1 MPLNSSYRPHNPGH
15 DYYDKGIYLITL
27 VVSERNRLLGELNMS
42 PQAPAVMLTEL
53 GRTIMQEWERVS
65 NLQAQKGH
73 EVRLLAAICMPDHF
87 HAVIEIPHRLDIS
100 LGDIIWGFKVACT
113 QRYRTHIA
121 AINTAANNGNSNQP
135 DCNQFGVS
143 SGQHWGATLPNS
155 RPFLAE
161 KGWPLLPDGSPD
173 LHRMSRNQRRE
184 YYDSRPR
191 TERPLFDDNYDD
203 TICLDQRHR
212 DAMLRYVQDN
222 PRRAILMKCNPT
234 FMQRLLHIQIAGKAS
249 DGSLIW
255 RDYAAFGNLFLL
267 RWAQKL
273 QVFCH
278 RSAIVNG
285 QRIPFEQTQ
294 DYQRQHDEWMAQAQK
309 GATVLVTPG
318 ISKGESTI
326 KTECIERGIPLIHL
340 QAEPIHRYWKPE
352 LNRFNACQNGTLLI
366 LAPWNPEAM
375 GDVNGVPQNTQYAIF
390 HNMNT
395 LAADICN
402 FDGEAKIIA
411 DQ

>member
-1 MPLNSSYRPHNPGH
+1 MPLNTTYRPHNSGH

-27 VVSERNRLLGELNMS
+27 VVTNRDHLLSELNMV
-42 PQAPAVMLTEL
+42 PQAPDINLTEL
-53 GRTIMQEWERVS
+53 GKAIMQECERIPL
-65 NLQAQKGH
+65 LQAQKGR
-73 EVRLLAAICMPDHF
+73 EVRLLSAVCMPDHF

-100 LGDIIWGFKVACT
+100 LGDVIWGFKVACT
-113 QRYRTHIA
+113 QRYRAHIA
-121 AINTAANNGNSNQP
+121 ATNTAANNGSSQANSNQP
-135 DCNQFGVS
+135 GAS
-143 SGQHWGATLPNS
+143 SFDS

-161 KGWPLLPDGSPD
+161 KSWPLLPDGSPD

-212 DAMLRYVQDN
+212 DAMLRYVHDN

-234 FMQRLLHIQIAGKAS
+234 FMQRLLHIQIAGKAV
-249 DGSLIW
+249 DGSPIW

-278 RSAIVNG
+278 RSAIING
-285 QRIPFEQTQ
+285 QRIPYEQTTTF
-294 DYQRQHDEWMAQAQK
+294 QRQHDEWIAKAQM

-318 ISKGESTI
+318 ISKGESII
-326 KTECIERGIPLIHL
+326 KTECIEQGIPLIHL
-340 QAEPIHRYWKPE
+340 QAEPINRYWKPE
-352 LNRFNACQNGTLLI
+352 FKRFNACQNGTLLI
-366 LAPWNPEAM
+366 LAPWNPDAM
-375 GDVNGVPQNTQYAIF
+375 GDVDGVPQNTQYAIF

-395 LAADICN
+395 LAAEICD
-402 FDGEAKIIA
+402 FEGQAKIVS
-411 DQ
+411 DR